1 MDQYFPDH
9 FVTLTGRYIRIVVC
23 FAALSVEAPVLHK
36 AVRLRCLA
44 RLQAQ
49 YTGRQHPAHGP
60 LAPPLFA
67 TYFEEDDGAEDAR
80 KEQNNK
86 NDNGYSAL
94 EREICAATL

>member
-1 MDQYFPDH
+1 MSIAWRACRRDI
-9 FVTLTGRYIRIVVC
+9 LGANKWR
-23 FAALSVEAPVLHK
+23 ALFL
-36 AVRLRCLA
+36 
-44 RLQAQ
+44 
-49 YTGRQHPAHGP
+49 HPAHGP

-86 NDNGYSAL
+86 NDDGYSAL